1 MKLKNKTPCWLYL
14 FIIGIVFLYVGIS
27 LVTSTHRSFELAIGA
42 LSTITGMIITGT
54 SFIMSSGKIPYD
66 IYKFK
71 VHVYKNK
78 VPLNNHVD
86 FVVNI
91 PDEIKTQLK
100 KKYGRNPFK
109 KSRIIIEE
117 VNVFSNNT
125 DFVHTGMIT
134 GYIKGRGHQ
143 NTKIE
148 LANISFDEE
157 IKNIINQK
165 MSNFSNNQ

>member
-125 DFVHTGMIT
+125 DFIHTGMIT
-134 GYIKGRGHQ
+134 GYIKGRGYQ